1 MIKWNIT
8 YTDENPNTEATQQHC
23 AAVYAKDLPEA
34 LEKIES
40 VTGRK
45 ITGFTFNLEELRNGV
60 K

>member
-8 YTDENPNTEATQQHC
+8 YTDENPDTEATQKHC
-23 AAVYAKDLPEA
+23 AAVYAKNLGEA
-34 LEKIES
+34 LDKIES

-45 ITGFTFNLEELRNGV
+45 ITGFTFNLEEMRNGI

>member
-8 YTDENPNTEATQQHC
+8 YTDEKPNTEVMQQHC
-23 AAVYAKDLPEA
+23 AAVYAKDLQEA

-45 ITGFTFNLEELRNGV
+45 ITGYTFNLEELRNGV